1 MDESSSLS
9 LDLSIFFAVAG
20 VEIKSIEETL
30 RSVSRD
36 LWDAGR
42 LLFPSGQIMEKIKE
56 DIFCLW
62 SFNYYNENK

>member
-1 MDESSSLS
+1 MYTLIRSTRVDESSSLS

-42 LLFPSGQIMEKIKE
+42 LLLPE
-56 DIFCLW
+56 
-62 SFNYYNENK
+62 

>member
-1 MDESSSLS
+1 MHTLIKSTRVDESSSLS

-36 LWDAGR
+36 
-42 LLFPSGQIMEKIKE
+42 F
-56 DIFCLW
+56 
-62 SFNYYNENK
+62 